1 MLLLFH
7 ILFWIARYQI
17 ICSPTETEHREH
29 HAGYEDKRV
38 QGAVAAA
45 EISERFEP
53 TELGTEHHSYR
64 PPLAS
69 V

>member
-17 ICSPTETEHREH
+17 ICSPAETEHHEH
-29 HAGYEDKRV
+29 QAGYEDSRV

-53 TELGTEHHSYR
+53 SGLVPEHHSYR